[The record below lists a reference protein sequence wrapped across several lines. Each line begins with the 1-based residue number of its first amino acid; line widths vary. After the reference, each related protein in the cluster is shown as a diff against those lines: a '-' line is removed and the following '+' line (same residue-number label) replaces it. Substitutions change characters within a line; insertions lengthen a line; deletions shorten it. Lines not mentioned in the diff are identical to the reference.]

1 MTIRTSHQRFPAVPF
16 LFVLTI
22 ILVSALTFGWIRESS
37 LEKISVAGQGFFTRF
52 KMPAPEPARL
62 APSHPNGP
70 SELQVAAL
78 LDRGAFAPGDEIEGQ
93 DSRAPQ
99 DIKEL
104 DPRSLAFESG
114 DWFTYLRLTYLNPL
128 AQLSFTASMTA
139 LIILV
144 MWLLYFRRID
154 VFGSSS
160 FIELLFTMALG
171 AFFAFFA
178 LILGDVVDRWL
189 PALPLSGWSYDLAFS
204 VIRIGV
210 VEELVKFAPVL
221 LVVLVANRNKQPLDL
236 LILGSMSALG
246 FSTLENA
253 LYFSTHG
260 LGIAFSR
267 FLFSTLMHLATT
279 SIVCYV
285 WARAR
290 AFQRGSHLKAAL
302 AGLLLAALVHGV
314 YDFFVL
320 KPSSKSAV
328 LGFVVV
334 LFMAREY
341 NRMLRNALNLT
352 PLGEPLVVDHSRL
365 SNFSLLVS
373 TVGFLLLIGFLYNNF
388 EYDTQMAFQQLKMMG
403 LYSLPVQI
411 SLFAS
416 LGKIV
421 LEPGKFKP
429 LFKLPSLD
437 RHPADI
443 SLSYH

>member
-1 MTIRTSHQRFPAVPF
+1 MTIHTSHHRFPAVSF

-22 ILVSALTFGWIRESS
+22 IFVSALTFGWIREFS
-37 LEKISVAGQGFFTRF
+37 LEEISVAGQGFFTRF
-52 KMPAPEPARL
+52 KMPASGQVRL
-62 APSHPNGP
+62 ALVHPNNP
-70 SELQVAAL
+70 SELQVATL
-78 LDRGAFAPGDEIEGQ
+78 LERGSFSPGDEIEGR
-93 DSRAPQ
+93 DSRSSK

-114 DWFTYLRLTYLNPL
+114 DWLTYLRLTYLNPL

-160 FIELLFTMALG
+160 FTELLFTLALG

-178 LILGDVVDRWL
+178 LILGDLIDRWL
-189 PALPLSGWSYDLAFS
+189 PTLPLSGWSYDLAFS
-204 VIRIGV
+204 VIRIGG

-221 LVVLVANRNKQPLDL
+221 LVVLVANRDKQPLDL

-267 FLFSTLMHLATT
+267 FLFSTLMHLANT

-290 AFQRGSHLKAAL
+290 AFQRGCNLPAIL
-302 AGLLLAALVHGV
+302 AGLILAALVHGV

-352 PLGEPLVVDHSRL
+352 PLEAPLVIDRSRL

-388 EYDTQMAFQQLKMMG
+388 EYDTQMAFQQLKMLG
-403 LYSLPVQI
+403 LYSLPVQL
-411 SLFAS
+411 SMFAS

-421 LEPGKFKP
+421 LEPGKLKP
-429 LFKLPSLD
+429 LFKLPSSD
-437 RHPADI
+437 HQPGF
-443 SLSYH
+443 SLSFH

>member
-1 MTIRTSHQRFPAVPF
+1 MTIQTSHQRFPTVPL
-16 LFVLTI
+16 LFILTFI
-22 ILVSALTFGWIRESS
+22 FVSALTLGWLKSDSILKSFFERQGYSSHLQMTAEGETYPPQNLPRE
-37 LEKISVAGQGFFTRF
+37 LDIAI
-52 KMPAPEPARL
+52 
-62 APSHPNGP
+62 
-70 SELQVAAL
+70 L
-78 LDRGAFAPGDEIEGQ
+78 LDRGKFAPDNETEGEHN
-93 DSRAPQ
+93 RTPQ

-104 DPRSLAFESG
+104 DPRSLAFETG
-114 DWFTYLRLTYLNPL
+114 DWLTYLRLTYLNPL
-128 AQLSFTASMTA
+128 AQLSFTASLTA
-139 LIILV
+139 LIILL

-154 VFGSSS
+154 VFGASS
-160 FIELLFTMALG
+160 FIGLLFTLALG

-178 LILGDVVDRWL
+178 LILGDIVDKWMPL
-189 PALPLSGWSYDLAFS
+189 LHLSGWSYDLAFS

-210 VEELVKFAPVL
+210 VEELVKFTPVL
-221 LVVLVANRNKQPLDL
+221 LVVLLTRRDMQPLNL

-267 FLFSTLMHLATT
+267 FLFSTLMHLANT

-290 AFQRGSHLKAAL
+290 VIRRGCNLQAAL
-302 AGLLLAALVHGV
+302 AGLILAALVHGV

-320 KPSSKSAV
+320 KPASKTAV

-352 PLGEPLVVDHSRL
+352 PIEQPLMIDRSRL
-365 SNFSLLVS
+365 SNFGLLAS
-373 TVGFLLLIGFLYNNF
+373 TVGMLLLIGFLYNNV
-388 EYDTQMAFQQLKMMG
+388 EYDTQMALQQLKMLG
-403 LYSLPVQI
+403 LYSLPVQL

-416 LGKIV
+416 LGKIA

-429 LFKLPSLD
+429 LFKIPSSED
-437 RHPADI
+437 RQPGF
-443 SLSYH
+443 SLGFH

>member
-1 MTIRTSHQRFPAVPF
+1 MTIHTSHHRFPAVPF

-22 ILVSALTFGWIRESS
+22 ILVSALTFGWIREFS
-37 LEKISVAGQGFFTRF
+37 LEEISVAGQGFFTRF
-52 KMPAPEPARL
+52 KMPASGQVRL
-62 APSHPNGP
+62 ALVHPNNP
-70 SELQVAAL
+70 SELQMATL
-78 LDRGAFAPGDEIEGQ
+78 LDRGSFSPGDEIEGR
-93 DSRAPQ
+93 DSRSSK

-114 DWFTYLRLTYLNPL
+114 DWLTYLRLTYLNPL

-160 FIELLFTMALG
+160 FTELLFTLALG

-178 LILGDVVDRWL
+178 LILGDLVDRWL
-189 PALPLSGWSYDLAFS
+189 PTLPLSGWSYDLAFS

-221 LVVLVANRNKQPLDL
+221 LVVLVAHRDKQPLDL

-267 FLFSTLMHLATT
+267 FLFSTLMHLANT

-290 AFQRGSHLKAAL
+290 AFQRGCNLPAIL
-302 AGLLLAALVHGV
+302 AGLILAALVHGV

-352 PLGEPLVVDHSRL
+352 PLEAPLVIDRSRL

-388 EYDTQMAFQQLKMMG
+388 EYDTQMAFQQLKMLG
-403 LYSLPVQI
+403 LYSLPVQL
-411 SLFAS
+411 SMFAS

-421 LEPGKFKP
+421 LEPGKLKP
-429 LFKLPSLD
+429 LFKLPSSD
-437 RHPADI
+437 HQPGF
-443 SLSYH
+443 SLSFH